1 MITCPISQ
9 ALFHDGSL
17 LQCGLHCALCSMQAL
32 ISIYSATVKFI
43 KMHAL
48 KLGPI
53 QEDVITEEYVLL
65 RQNMNNKA

>member
-1 MITCPISQ
+1 MVTSPVSQ

-17 LQCGLHCALCSMQAL
+17 LQCGLHCAFRSTQAL

-48 KLGPI
+48 KLGLI
-53 QEDVITEEYVLL
+53 QEDVTTEEYVLL
-65 RQNMNNKA
+65 